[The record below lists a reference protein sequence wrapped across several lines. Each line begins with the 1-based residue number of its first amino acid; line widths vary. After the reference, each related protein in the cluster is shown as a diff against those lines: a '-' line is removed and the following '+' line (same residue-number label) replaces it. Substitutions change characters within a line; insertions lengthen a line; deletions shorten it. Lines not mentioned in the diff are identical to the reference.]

1 VSVNQSDLI
10 YPTEVTWLVTLVTYI
25 VYTQS
30 IMETAKQFQ
39 YLFNTYWSLI
49 AVSAVPAQYGVH
61 THAQLDGGY
70 IKYRGMMLECSI
82 PPVWDRY
89 YIDLVHLKAM
99 ITGTLKFQPLPSHL
113 NYMVLFL
120 DIAHLNVQHCIAM
133 WSRLTTLISWRLEKV
148 WARMC
153 YHWHKFG
160 YRCAVFP
167 TRSLGR
173 VGSRHAWN
181 GSWCGYS
188 T

>member
-1 VSVNQSDLI
+1 M
-10 YPTEVTWLVTLVTYI
+10 VTY
-25 VYTQS
+25 S
-30 IMETAKQFQ
+30 
-39 YLFNTYWSLI
+39 SLSSNYKATGI
-49 AVSAVPAQYGVH
+49 IPAQYGVH
-61 THAQLDGGY
+61 THAQLDGRTNGF
-70 IKYRGMMLECSI
+70 IKYRGMVLECSI
-82 PPVWDRY
+82 SPVWDRY

-99 ITGTLKFQPLPSHL
+99 ITETLKIQLLPSHS

-120 DIAHLNVQHCIAM
+120 VIAHLNVQHCTAM

-148 WARMC
+148 WARTR

-160 YRCAVFP
+160 YRSAVFP